1 MDSSERGNNLRV
13 GIFLALGLAAVALT
27 VVYFGRLGDG
37 FRNYYEIRVEYP
49 NASGLLKGANVLLAG
64 AKVGLVATP
73 PTILPDM
80 QGVYVMLKIYEEVE
94 IPSASKFTIGS
105 SGLLGDRFVE
115 IVLEKNAKGSEPI
128 APGAVIHGRGESG
141 GFGELTGSA
150 GDLMQEI
157 KGAVANINTIATRID
172 KEILGEEMVTEL
184 KSTITNIEKTS
195 AAFAEASREIDGLVA
210 RAREIMDSGEE
221 TMGSARSAAGE
232 FEKAMA
238 DARRVLGEARKLL
251 SQARNGGGSL
261 GTLLADRETAENL
274 RALVENLRRHGILW
288 YRDSASSQR

>member
-1 MDSSERGNNLRV
+1 V

-37 FRNYYEIRVEYP
+37 LRSYYQIRVEYP

-80 QGVYVMLKIYEEVE
+80 EGVYVMLKIYEEVE
-94 IPSASKFTIGS
+94 IPSASQFTIGS

-115 IVLEKNAKGSEPI
+115 IILEKNAKGSEPI
-128 APGAVIHGRGESG
+128 AHGAVIRGQDESG

-150 GDLMQEI
+150 GELMEEI
-157 KGAVANINTIATRID
+157 RGAVENINTIATRID
-172 KEILGEEMVTEL
+172 KEILGEDMVAEL
-184 KSTITNIEKTS
+184 KSTITNIETTS
-195 AAFAEASREIDGLVA
+195 AAFAGASTEIDGLVA
-210 RAREIMDSGEE
+210 KAHGMMDAGEE
-221 TMGSARSAAGE
+221 TLGSTQSAAEE
-232 FEKAMA
+232 FEKTMA
-238 DARRVLGEARKLL
+238 DARRVMDEVRGLIN
-251 SQARNGGGSL
+251 QAKKGRGSL

-274 RALVENLRRHGILW
+274 RALVANLRRHGILW
-288 YRDSASSQR
+288 YRDSAAPSR